1 MKDDQVHLKHIL
13 ECLNA
18 IQEYTRPGKEFFLN
32 DRKTQKATLRELQE
46 LSESTQR
53 LSQALKE
60 QCPDIPWFAIAGFRN
75 VLVHDYLGISILRVW
90 DIIDRDLP
98 VLETATR
105 SLLSK
110 SGTARRMYALIS
122 PDAVAQDALESLE
135 KDRDDDRA

>member
-1 MKDDQVHLKHIL
+1 MKDDQVHLRHLL

-18 IQEYTRPGKEFFLN
+18 IQKYTRPGKEFFLN

-53 LSQALKE
+53 LSSALKE
-60 QCPDIPWFAIAGFRN
+60 QCPDIPWFATAGFRN

-98 VLETATR
+98 VLETAIR

-110 SGTARRMYALIS
+110 SGTTRRIYALIG
-122 PDAVAQDALESLE
+122 PDTVAQDASESLG
-135 KDRDDDRA
+135 KDRDDDRT